1 MTLAPSLIETVRV
14 VDGRAPLWPLHLDRV
29 TRSAEALGLTLPE
42 LVRPEGGEDRV
53 VRIEVSGTR
62 VLVSDR
68 EVGGTA
74 PLALYTS
81 PAAHRG
87 YPHKTADRAWLE
99 AARMTAGHFE
109 ADDALMLHQNGQV
122 VEATIWAI
130 AWWDGE
136 TLVFPP
142 LALGGLPSVAR
153 ARLAETVRGGIKEA
167 AVTRDELRG
176 VALLACNAARGVVSV
191 AALDDD
197 AVPAN
202 HRTLALARRFWA
214 RRDA

>member
-1 MTLAPSLIETVRV
+1 MTLTPSLIETVRI
-14 VDGRAPLWPLHLDRV
+14 VDGRAPLWPLHRERLG
-29 TRSAEALGLTLPE
+29 RSAEALGLALPE
-42 LVRPEGGEDRV
+42 VDRPEGGMDRV
-53 VRIEVSGTR
+53 VRIEVSENR

-74 PLALYTS
+74 PLALYSS
-81 PAAHRG
+81 PAPHRG
-87 YPHKTADRAWLE
+87 YPHKTTDRAWLE
-99 AARMTAGHFE
+99 AARMTASHFE
-109 ADDALMLHQNGQV
+109 ADDALMLDSDGRV
-122 VEATIWAI
+122 IEATIWAI

-153 ARLAETVRGGIKEA
+153 ARLAETVRGGTKEA
-167 AVTRDELRG
+167 TVSREQLRG